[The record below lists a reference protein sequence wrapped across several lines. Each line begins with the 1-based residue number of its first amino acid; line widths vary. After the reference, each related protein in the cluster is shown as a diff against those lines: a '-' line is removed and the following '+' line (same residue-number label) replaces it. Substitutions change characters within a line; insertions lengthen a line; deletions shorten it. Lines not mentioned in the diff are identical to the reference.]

1 MRKNLIIAV
10 LVLAML
16 LPFVGCKRPIDN
28 YKGGIVIE
36 KIHVAENAGYK
47 VGIQYPSKDEKSWPY
62 TYIKIYVTKYDYN
75 RFNEGD
81 TIK

>member
-16 LPFVGCKRPIDN
+16 LPFAGCKRPIDN

-36 KIHVAENAGYK
+36 KIHAAENAGYK
-47 VGIQYPSKDEKSWPY
+47 VGIQYPSKYENSLPY
-62 TYIKIYVTKYDYN
+62 TYIKIHVTKYDYD